1 MARLIK
7 TALLGATLILTGCGQ
22 GLEKR
27 AVSSCERAIGEKL
40 SGKTF
45 FLDKKDMLSKA
56 KHDGDDIIQISTF
69 VVFDQGLASE
79 SKQGVDC
86 RVEFNPKDRAAE
98 PTVVGLTF
106 TW

>member
-1 MARLIK
+1 MTRLIA
-7 TALLGATLILTGCGQ
+7 TALLGATLLLSGCGK
-22 GLEKR
+22 GMENR
-27 AVSSCERAIGEKL
+27 AVSACERAISEKL
-40 SGKTF
+40 TGKTF
-45 FLDKKDMLSKA
+45 VLDKKDMLAKA
-56 KHDGDDIIQISTF
+56 KHDGDDIIQVSTF

-86 RVEFNPKDRAAE
+86 RVEFNPKDRSAE

>member
-1 MARLIK
+1 MTRLIT
-7 TALLGATLILTGCGQ
+7 TALVGATLILAGCGK
-22 GLEKR
+22 GMENR
-27 AVSSCERAIGEKL
+27 AVATCERAIGEKL

-45 FLDKKDMLSKA
+45 VLDKKDMLSKA
-56 KHDGDDIIQISTF
+56 KHDGDDIIQVSTF